1 MPSRC
6 FVIAGIIH
14 SFRHTTTDI
23 MLHDR
28 LREIR
33 TQLRLAMNGI
43 ASASMREKGVV
54 YKLNF
59 GVSLPEIKQIA
70 AAHQPDSELA
80 AALWK
85 EDVREFKILA
95 SMLQPTEDFSMEQA
109 KQWVEE
115 IPYLEIAEQCCRNL
129 FARLPYAG
137 GFIQEL
143 IAKGE
148 GEYAL
153 TAAYLTGVE
162 LFKSGKKLDASRGSA
177 LLKECLLTLVRPD
190 AAWKEWQAAV
200 KVMKFYGRQS
210 KKHASEVLGSFGK
223 YPEFMKTPEGQEVYN
238 DLKFEFEYYS

>member
-1 MPSRC
+1 
-6 FVIAGIIH
+6 
-14 SFRHTTTDI
+14 

-33 TQLRLAMNGI
+33 TQLRLAMNGV

-70 AAHQPDSELA
+70 AGHQPDSELA
-80 AALWK
+80 EALWK
-85 EDVREFKILA
+85 EDIREFKILA
-95 SMLQPTEDFSMEQA
+95 SMLQPTESFSKEQA
-109 KQWVEE
+109 GQWVKE

-129 FARLPYAG
+129 FARLPYAD

-143 IAKGE
+143 ISGGE

-153 TAAYLTGVE
+153 TTAYLTGVE
-162 LFKSGKKLDASRGSA
+162 LFKAGKKMDASVSSA
-177 LLKECLLTLVRPD
+177 LLKECLRSVVSN
-190 AAWKEWQAAV
+190 AAWKERQAAM

-210 KKHASEVLGSFGK
+210 ERQASEVLNSFNK
-223 YPEFMKTPEGQEVYN
+223 YPEFMKTPEGQEAYN